1 MRLVT
6 DVVTDEEADA
16 YIAAG
21 RLLQSRQWPF
31 GRRSIEKANGET
43 YPDAVKR
50 VIDTLTENELRV
62 LRELVT
68 WVRSYESE
76 SR

>member
-1 MRLVT
+1 MRL
-6 DVVTDEEADA
+6 VTDEEADA

-31 GRRSIEKANGET
+31 GRKAIEKTHGET
-43 YPDAVKR
+43 YPNAVKR
-50 VIDTLTENELRV
+50 VIDTLADNELRV
-62 LRELVT
+62 LRELVS